1 MSQRQ
6 SAPWTILRVLQ
17 WAESHLQQKG
27 ISEPRSGA
35 SVLLAHC
42 LGCTRLDLYLRHD
55 KPLTAE
61 ELGCYKRLLRRRLAH
76 EPTQYITGH
85 QEFWSLDFI
94 VNPAVLIP
102 RPETELIVE
111 AVIRHV
117 RNHPESGRWHQLLD
131 VGTGSG
137 VLAVAL
143 AKELPHLQITASDAS
158 PEALAVARLNSERH
172 GVQDR
177 VTLVQGDL
185 LTALDPLGSF
195 DIVVAN
201 PPYVPTATWE
211 QLPPEIRDHEPRLAL
226 DGGPDGLEVIHRLVY
241 EVPPFLRSGGFL
253 ALEVGQGQAESV
265 VQLLEATQAFSSTS
279 IIPDY
284 QHIGRVVT
292 AVRR

>member
-1 MSQRQ
+1 MSKRQ
-6 SAPWTILRVLQ
+6 SAPWTILRVLK
-17 WAESHLQQKG
+17 WAEGYLQQQG
-27 ISEPRSGA
+27 ISESRAAA
-35 SVLLAHC
+35 SLLLAHC
-42 LGCTRLDLYLRHD
+42 LECTRLDLYLRYD

-61 ELGCYKRLLRRRLAH
+61 ELACYKRLLRRRLAH
-76 EPTQYITGH
+76 EPTQYITGQ

-111 AVIRHV
+111 AVIRQV
-117 RNHPESGRWHQLLD
+117 RNHPESGPWHQLLD

-143 AKELPHLQITASDAS
+143 AKELPDVHVTALDAS
-158 PEALAVARLNSERH
+158 PAALAVARLNSERH

-177 VTLVQGDL
+177 VTCVPGDL
-185 LTALDPLGSF
+185 LATLDPQRRF
-195 DIVVAN
+195 DIIVAN
-201 PPYVPTATWE
+201 PPYVPTTDWE
-211 QLPPEIRDHEPRLAL
+211 RLPPEIRDHEPRLAL
-226 DGGPDGLEVIHRLVY
+226 DGGPDGLEVIHRLVHQ
-241 EVPPFLRSGGFL
+241 VPPFLRSGGFL

-265 VQLLEATQAFSSTS
+265 VQLLEATQAFASSS